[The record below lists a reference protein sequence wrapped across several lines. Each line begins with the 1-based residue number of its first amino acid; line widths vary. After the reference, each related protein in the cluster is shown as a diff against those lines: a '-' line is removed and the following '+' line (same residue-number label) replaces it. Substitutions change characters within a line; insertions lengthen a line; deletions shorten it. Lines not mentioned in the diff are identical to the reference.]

1 MKKSM
6 FTKAVLVLSASALV
20 MMATGCGGK
29 GGESS
34 SGSSGKAKAEDK
46 TIRIEG
52 AFRGE
57 EEARFQE
64 IVKIFNEK
72 SGYNVVYTGSPDFE
86 VQIQVETQAGTPP
99 DIAALPQP
107 GTMKRFADAG
117 YLKPL
122 PSDVV
127 SAIDANYAPVWKDLG
142 SHKGQVYGIFHRVNA
157 KSFVWYNKKE
167 WAKRGYTIPKTWDE
181 LKKLEDKMVS
191 DGIAPWSIGFESAAA
206 TGWVGTDW
214 MEDMMLRTAGPDV
227 YDKWVNHEIAF
238 NDPAVLKALNY
249 CGEVFLNKK
258 YVLGGPNNIIAQNYG
273 DSVKPLFTNPPTAM
287 MNRQGNFITGFMQ
300 DEIQANLEENVG
312 VFALPSVGAKWGTP
326 VLGGG
331 DQFVA
336 FTDKAGVKEF
346 LTFLTTWEA
355 CAPWARIGGALFPHK
370 TQNFDDYG
378 NSLEREIAKIL
389 VNATVFRFDASDL
402 MPTEVGS
409 GSFWTGMVNYVSGAE
424 NAEQCLK
431 TIEETWPR

>member
-1 MKKSM
+1 MKKSIIAK
-6 FTKAVLVLSASALV
+6 TALVLSASALV
-20 MMATGCGGK
+20 MMSTGCGGK
-29 GGESS
+29 GGSTP
-34 SGSSGKAKAEDK
+34 SGTSGKAKEEDK

-72 SGYNVVYTGSPDFE
+72 SGYNVVYAGSPDFE

-191 DGIAPWSIGFESAAA
+191 DGIAPWSVGFESAAA

-214 MEDMMLRTAGPDV
+214 LEDMMLRTAGPDV

-238 NDPAVLKALNY
+238 NDPAVVKALNY
-249 CGEVFLNKK
+249 C
-258 YVLGGPNNIIAQNYG
+258 GPNNIIAQNYG

-312 VFALPSVGAKWGTP
+312 VFALPSVDAKWGTP

-378 NSLEREIAKIL
+378 NSLERDIAKIL
-389 VNATVFRFDASDL
+389 VNASVFRFDASDL

>member
-1 MKKSM
+1 MKKSIIAK
-6 FTKAVLVLSASALV
+6 TALVLSASALV
-20 MMATGCGGK
+20 MMSTGCGGK
-29 GGESS
+29 GGSTP
-34 SGSSGKAKAEDK
+34 SGTSGKAKGEDK

-72 SGYNVVYTGSPDFE
+72 SGYNVVYAGSPDFE

-191 DGIAPWSIGFESAAA
+191 DGIAPWSVGFESAAA

-214 MEDMMLRTAGPDV
+214 LEDMMLRTAGPDV

-238 NDPAVLKALNY
+238 NDPAVVKALNY

-312 VFALPSVGAKWGTP
+312 VFALPSVDAKWGTP

-378 NSLEREIAKIL
+378 NSLERDIAKIL
-389 VNATVFRFDASDL
+389 VNASVFRFDASDL